1 MVPTKMNYKSFAK
14 KRIFS
19 LFLAF
24 VLPLFAF
31 SQSESVI
38 KTVVIDAGHGGKDP
52 GAIGV
57 SGVKEKDVALSVA
70 LSLGN
75 KIKVNYPNVKVI
87 YTRDNDVFIGLAE
100 RAKIANRASADLF
113 ISIHAN
119 AAANAS
125 AKGTESWVLGL
136 HKSEAAL
143 EVAKRENASILMEED
158 YEATYQDFNPSD
170 PDSYIAL
177 SMRQNVYL
185 DQSLQLAQNIQTEFT
200 SKLNRKN
207 RGVKQAGFMVLYR
220 TTMPSVLIEL
230 GFLSNKDDET
240 FLKGDS
246 GREKLANSI
255 FKAFGDYKSKLE
267 GVNSSVVI
275 DQPNKESVA
284 KEEKSLKNDIHFR
297 VQIATSTNKVEPVSY
312 NFRGLNDV
320 IVEKVGKYYKY
331 YLGNFFTFVEAQEKK
346 ETAKSKGYDTAF
358 IVAYKNGEKVS
369 INEALKK

>member
-1 MVPTKMNYKSFAK
+1 MNYKSFAK

-24 VLPLFAF
+24 ALPLFSF
-31 SQSESVI
+31 SQSEPVI
-38 KTVVIDAGHGGKDP
+38 RTVVIDAGHGGKDP

-57 SGVKEKDVALSVA
+57 TGVKEKDVALSV
-70 LSLGN
+70 SLNVGN
-75 KIKVNYPNVKVI
+75 KIKANYPNVKVI
-87 YTRDNDVFIGLAE
+87 YTRDSDVFVGLAE
-100 RAKIANRASADLF
+100 RARIANRANADLF
-113 ISIHAN
+113 ISVHAN
-119 AAANAS
+119 AFTKES
-125 AKGTESWVLGL
+125 SKGTESWVLGL
-136 HKSEAAL
+136 HKSAAAL

-158 YEATYQDFNPSD
+158 YETTYQDFNPSD

-177 SMRQNVYL
+177 SMRQNVHL
-185 DQSLQLAQNIQTEFT
+185 DQSLQLAQNIQNEFT
-200 SKLNRKN
+200 HKLKRVN

-230 GFLSNKDDET
+230 GFLSNKEEEA

-246 GREKLANSI
+246 GREKLSNSI
-255 FKAFGDYKSKLE
+255 FKAFVDYKNKLE
-267 GVNSSVVI
+267 GVNSTLSKTTIKKDVSL
-275 DQPNKESVA
+275 D
-284 KEEKSLKNDIHFR
+284 KSSENVYFR

-331 YLGNFFTFVEAQEKK
+331 YLGNFFTFVEAQERK
-346 ETAKSKGYDTAF
+346 EEAKSKGYDSAF
-358 IVAYKNGEKVS
+358 LVAYKNGEKVS